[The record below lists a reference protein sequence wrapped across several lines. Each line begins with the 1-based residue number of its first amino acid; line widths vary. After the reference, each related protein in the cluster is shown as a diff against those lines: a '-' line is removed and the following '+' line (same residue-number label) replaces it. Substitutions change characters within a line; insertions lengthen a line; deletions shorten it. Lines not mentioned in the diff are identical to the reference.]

1 MEVYLESIKTAFL
14 IFPLLAFL
22 ITLPYLLI
30 EYHKYGSVPLIRSSI
45 VYTFILYLLTAYFLV
60 ILPLPSKE
68 QVLAMPT
75 KVPQLIPFAFLGDFI
90 DAFKSASGILAF
102 FKSPIV
108 YTTLFNIAITI
119 PFGIYL
125 RYYFKK
131 KWYTTIIYTF
141 LLSLFFELTQL
152 TGLYGLYPK
161 AYRLFDVDDLM
172 VNTLGGFI
180 GYLITP
186 IITIFLPN
194 RDEIDKISYKKGKVV
209 SIYRRSLAF
218 LIDLFI
224 FATLMFIVL
233 VITNFHDFI
242 IPLVISIVIYYIILP
257 TITYYTFGKYLVKIK
272 LDSKNKYKHLSIF
285 LRQIILYFLIVFG
298 PPIVINYNNHINGLV
313 MLFYILFLIYAY
325 FEIFLKFFGRKK
337 PLIYERLTK
346 TENISTVYYMDD
358 LKSDDK
364 NEPSQD
370 TKSVVQCN
378 KEEVKDESRD

>member
-14 IFPLLAFL
+14 IFPFLAFL
-22 ITLPYLLI
+22 ITLPYLLLQ
-30 EYHKYGSVPLIRSSI
+30 YHKYGSVPLIRSSI

-68 QVLAMPT
+68 EVLMMPT
-75 KVPQLIPFAFLGDFI
+75 KVPQLIPFTFIGDFI
-90 DAFKSASGILAF
+90 ETFKETSGVLSF
-102 FKSPIV
+102 LKSPIV
-108 YTTLFNIAITI
+108 YTTLFNIAITV

-141 LLSLFFELTQL
+141 LLSLYFEITQL

-161 AYRLFDVDDLM
+161 AYRLFDVDDLII
-172 VNTLGGFI
+172 NNLGGLI

-186 IITIFLPN
+186 IVTIFLPD
-194 RDEIDKISYKKGKVV
+194 RDKIDKLSYKRGKVV
-209 SIYRRSLAF
+209 SIYRRFLAF
-218 LIDLFI
+218 LIDIFI
-224 FATLMFIVL
+224 FTTIMFIMLALLNFNDFVL
-233 VITNFHDFI
+233 PLI
-242 IPLVISIVIYYIILP
+242 IMTAIYYVILP
-257 TITYYTFGKYLVKIK
+257 TITSHTLGKYLVKIK
-272 LDSKNKYKHLSIF
+272 LESKNKHKHLSIF
-285 LRQIILYFLIVFG
+285 IRQVILYFGIVFG
-298 PPIVINYNNHINGLV
+298 PIIFIELNQYINGLIT
-313 MLFYILFLIYAY
+313 LFYILFTIYAY

-346 TENISTVYYMDD
+346 TENISTVYYIDHEE
-358 LKSDDK
+358 

-370 TKSVVQCN
+370 TKSVINYN

>member
-14 IFPLLAFL
+14 IFPFLAFL
-22 ITLPYLLI
+22 ITLPYLLLQ
-30 EYHKYGSVPLIRSSI
+30 YHKYGSVPLIRSSI

-68 QVLAMPT
+68 EVLMMPT
-75 KVPQLIPFAFLGDFI
+75 KVPQLIPFTFIGDFI
-90 DAFKSASGILAF
+90 EAFKETSGVLSF
-102 FKSPIV
+102 LKSPIV

-141 LLSLFFELTQL
+141 LLSLYFEITQL

-161 AYRLFDVDDLM
+161 AYRLFDVDDLII
-172 VNTLGGFI
+172 NTLGGLI

-186 IITIFLPN
+186 IVTIFLPD
-194 RDEIDKISYKKGKVV
+194 RDKIDKLSYKRGKVV
-209 SIYRRSLAF
+209 SIYRRFLAF
-218 LIDLFI
+218 LIDIFI
-224 FATLMFIVL
+224 FATIMFIILALLNFNDFVL
-233 VITNFHDFI
+233 PLI
-242 IPLVISIVIYYIILP
+242 IMTAMYYVILP
-257 TITYYTFGKYLVKIK
+257 TLTSLTLGKYLVKIK
-272 LDSKNKYKHLSIF
+272 LESKTKYKHLSIF
-285 LRQIILYFLIVFG
+285 IRQIILYFGIVFG
-298 PPIVINYNNHINGLV
+298 PLIFIELNQYINGLIT
-313 MLFYILFLIYAY
+313 LFYILFAIYAY

-346 TENISTVYYMDD
+346 TENISTVYYIDHEE
-358 LKSDDK
+358 

-370 TKSVVQCN
+370 TKSVINYN

>member
-14 IFPLLAFL
+14 IFPFLAFL
-22 ITLPYLLI
+22 ITLPYLLLQ
-30 EYHKYGSVPLIRSSI
+30 YHKYGSVPLIRSSI

-68 QVLAMPT
+68 EVLMMPT
-75 KVPQLIPFAFLGDFI
+75 KVPQLIPFTFIGDFI
-90 DAFKSASGILAF
+90 EAFKETSGVLSF
-102 FKSPIV
+102 LKSPIV

-141 LLSLFFELTQL
+141 LLSLYFEITQL

-161 AYRLFDVDDLM
+161 AYRLFDVDDLII
-172 VNTLGGFI
+172 NTLGGLI

-186 IITIFLPN
+186 IVTIFLPD
-194 RDEIDKISYKKGKVV
+194 RDKIDKLSYKRGKVV
-209 SIYRRSLAF
+209 SIYRRFLAF
-218 LIDLFI
+218 LIDIFI
-224 FATLMFIVL
+224 FATIMFIIL
-233 VITNFHDFI
+233 ALLNFNDFLLPLI
-242 IPLVISIVIYYIILP
+242 IVTAMYYVILP
-257 TITYYTFGKYLVKIK
+257 TITSHTLGKYLVKIK
-272 LDSKNKYKHLSIF
+272 LESKTKYKHLSIF
-285 LRQIILYFLIVFG
+285 IRQIILYFGIVFG
-298 PPIVINYNNHINGLV
+298 PLIFIELNQYINGLIT
-313 MLFYILFLIYAY
+313 LFYILFAIYAY

-346 TENISTVYYMDD
+346 TENISTVYYIDHEE
-358 LKSDDK
+358 

-370 TKSVVQCN
+370 TKSVINYN

>member
-22 ITLPYLLI
+22 ITIPYLLMQ
-30 EYHKYGSVPLIRSSI
+30 YHKYGSVPLIRSSI

-68 QVLAMPT
+68 EVLMMPT
-75 KVPQLIPFAFLGDFI
+75 KAPQLIPFAFLGDFI
-90 DAFKSASGILAF
+90 EAVKESNGVLSFLN
-102 FKSPIV
+102 SPIV

-141 LLSLFFELTQL
+141 LLSLYFEITQL

-161 AYRLFDVDDLM
+161 AYRLFDVDDLII
-172 VNTLGGFI
+172 NTLGGVL
-180 GYLITP
+180 GYIITP
-186 IITIFLPN
+186 IVTIFLPD
-194 RDEIDKISYKKGKVV
+194 RDKIDKLSYRRGKIV
-209 SIYRRSLAF
+209 SIYRRFLAF
-218 LIDLFI
+218 LIDI
-224 FATLMFIVL
+224 FVFSTLMFIIL
-233 VITNFHDFI
+233 ILTNFNDPI
-242 IPLVISIVIYYIILP
+242 IPLIVTTMLYYIILP
-257 TITYYTFGKYLVKIK
+257 TITSHTIGKYLVKIE
-272 LDSKNKYKHLSIF
+272 LESKNKYKHLSIF
-285 LRQIILYFLIVFG
+285 IRQTILYFLIVFG
-298 PPIVINYNNHINGLV
+298 PIIISRYSNHINGIII
-313 MLFYILFLIYAY
+313 LFYILFIVYSY

-337 PLIYERLTK
+337 PLLYERLTK
-346 TENISTVYYMDD
+346 TENISTVYYIDD
-358 LKSDDK
+358 IKTE

-370 TKSVVQCN
+370 TKSVLKCN

>member
-14 IFPLLAFL
+14 IFPFLAFL

-30 EYHKYGSVPLIRSSI
+30 QYHKYGSVPLIRSSI
-45 VYTFILYLLTAYFLV
+45 VYTFTLYLLTAYFLV

-68 QVLAMPT
+68 EVLKMPT
-75 KVPQLIPFAFLGDFI
+75 KVPQLIPFAFLTDFI
-90 DAFKSASGILAF
+90 KTFKDASGILDF
-102 FKSPIV
+102 LKSPIV
-108 YTTLFNIAITI
+108 YTTLFNLALTL

-141 LLSLFFELTQL
+141 LLSLYFEITQL

-161 AYRLFDVDDLM
+161 AYRLFDVDDLII
-172 VNTLGGFI
+172 NTLGGFI

-186 IITIFLPN
+186 VVTIFLPD
-194 RDEIDKISYKKGKVV
+194 REKIDKISYQKGKTV
-209 SIYRRSLAF
+209 SIYRRFLAF
-218 LIDLFI
+218 LIDMFV
-224 FATLMFIVL
+224 FATIMFIIL
-233 VITNFHDFI
+233 VTTNFKDFI
-242 IPLVISIVIYYIILP
+242 IPLILAITIYYIILP
-257 TITYYTFGKYLVKIK
+257 TLTSDTLGKYLVKIK
-272 LDSKNKYKHLSIF
+272 LDSKNKYRHLSIF

-298 PPIVINYNNHINGLV
+298 PVIVINYNNHINGLIMV
-313 MLFYILFLIYAY
+313 FYILFLIYAY

-346 TENISTVYYMDD
+346 TFNISKVYY
-358 LKSDDK
+358 KEEEEK
-364 NEPSQD
+364 NETSQD
-370 TKSVVQCN
+370 TKSVIKCK

>member
-22 ITLPYLLI
+22 ITIPYLLMQ
-30 EYHKYGSVPLIRSSI
+30 YHKYGSVPLIRSSI

-68 QVLAMPT
+68 EVLMMPT
-75 KVPQLIPFAFLGDFI
+75 KAPQLIPFAFLGDFI
-90 DAFKSASGILAF
+90 EAFKESSGVLSF
-102 FKSPIV
+102 LNSPIV

-141 LLSLFFELTQL
+141 LLSLYFEITQL

-161 AYRLFDVDDLM
+161 AYRLFDVDDLII
-172 VNTLGGFI
+172 NTLGGVL
-180 GYLITP
+180 GYIITP
-186 IITIFLPN
+186 IVTIFLPD
-194 RDEIDKISYKKGKVV
+194 RDKIDKLSYRRGKIV
-209 SIYRRSLAF
+209 SIYRRFLAF
-218 LIDLFI
+218 LIDI
-224 FATLMFIVL
+224 FVFSTLMFIIL
-233 VITNFHDFI
+233 ILTNFNDPI
-242 IPLVISIVIYYIILP
+242 IPLIVTTMLYYIILP
-257 TITYYTFGKYLVKIK
+257 TITSHTIGKYLVKIE
-272 LDSKNKYKHLSIF
+272 LESKNKYKHLSIF
-285 LRQIILYFLIVFG
+285 IRQTILYFLIVFG
-298 PPIVINYNNHINGLV
+298 PIIISRYSNHINGIII
-313 MLFYILFLIYAY
+313 LFYILFIVYSY

-337 PLIYERLTK
+337 PLLYERLTK
-346 TENISTVYYMDD
+346 TENISTVYYIDD
-358 LKSDDK
+358 IKTE

-370 TKSVVQCN
+370 TKSVLKCN

>member
-22 ITLPYLLI
+22 ITIPYLLMQ
-30 EYHKYGSVPLIRSSI
+30 YHKYGSVPLIRSSI

-68 QVLAMPT
+68 EVLMMPT
-75 KVPQLIPFAFLGDFI
+75 KAPQLIPFAFLGDFI
-90 DAFKSASGILAF
+90 EAFKESSGVLSF
-102 FKSPIV
+102 LNSPIV

-141 LLSLFFELTQL
+141 LLSLYFEITQL

-161 AYRLFDVDDLM
+161 AYRLFDVDDLII
-172 VNTLGGFI
+172 NSLGGVL
-180 GYLITP
+180 GYIITP
-186 IITIFLPN
+186 IVTIFLPD
-194 RDEIDKISYKKGKVV
+194 RDKIDKLSYRRGKIV
-209 SIYRRSLAF
+209 SIYRRFLAF
-218 LIDLFI
+218 LIDI
-224 FATLMFIVL
+224 FVFSTLMFIIL
-233 VITNFHDFI
+233 ILTNFNDPI
-242 IPLVISIVIYYIILP
+242 IPLIVTTMLYYIILP
-257 TITYYTFGKYLVKIK
+257 TITSHTIGKYLVKIE
-272 LDSKNKYKHLSIF
+272 LESKNKYKHLSIF
-285 LRQIILYFLIVFG
+285 IRQIILYYLIVFG
-298 PPIVINYNNHINGLV
+298 PIIISRYSNHINGIII
-313 MLFYILFLIYAY
+313 LFYILFIVYSY

-337 PLIYERLTK
+337 PLLYERLTK
-346 TENISTVYYMDD
+346 TENISTVYYIDD
-358 LKSDDK
+358 IKTE

-370 TKSVVQCN
+370 TKSVLKCN

>member
-14 IFPLLAFL
+14 IFPFLAFL
-22 ITLPYLLI
+22 ITLPYLLLQ
-30 EYHKYGSVPLIRSSI
+30 YHKYGSVPLIRSSI

-68 QVLAMPT
+68 EVLMMPT
-75 KVPQLIPFAFLGDFI
+75 KVPQLIPFTFIGDFI
-90 DAFKSASGILAF
+90 EAFKETSGILSF
-102 FKSPIV
+102 LKSPIV

-141 LLSLFFELTQL
+141 LLSLYFEITQL

-161 AYRLFDVDDLM
+161 AYRLFDVDDLII
-172 VNTLGGFI
+172 NTLGGLI

-186 IITIFLPN
+186 IVTIFLPD
-194 RDEIDKISYKKGKVV
+194 RDKIDKLSYKRGKVV
-209 SIYRRSLAF
+209 SIYRRFLAF
-218 LIDLFI
+218 LIDIFI
-224 FATLMFIVL
+224 FATIMFIILALLNFNDFVL
-233 VITNFHDFI
+233 PLI
-242 IPLVISIVIYYIILP
+242 IMTAMYYVILP
-257 TITYYTFGKYLVKIK
+257 TLTSLTLGKYLVKIK
-272 LDSKNKYKHLSIF
+272 LESKTKYKHLSIF
-285 LRQIILYFLIVFG
+285 IRQIILYFGIAFG
-298 PPIVINYNNHINGLV
+298 PIIFIELNQYINGLIT
-313 MLFYILFLIYAY
+313 LFYILFAIYAY

-346 TENISTVYYMDD
+346 TENISTVYYIDHEE
-358 LKSDDK
+358 

-370 TKSVVQCN
+370 TKSVINYN
-378 KEEVKDESRD
+378 KEEVKDESRN

>member
-22 ITLPYLLI
+22 ITIPYLLMQ
-30 EYHKYGSVPLIRSSI
+30 YHKYGSVPLIRSSI

-68 QVLAMPT
+68 EVLMMPT
-75 KVPQLIPFAFLGDFI
+75 KAPQLIPFAFLGDFI
-90 DAFKSASGILAF
+90 EAFKESSGVLSF
-102 FKSPIV
+102 LNSPIV

-141 LLSLFFELTQL
+141 LLSLYFEITQL

-161 AYRLFDVDDLM
+161 AYRLFDVDDLII
-172 VNTLGGFI
+172 NTLGGVL
-180 GYLITP
+180 GYIITP
-186 IITIFLPN
+186 IVTIFLPD
-194 RDEIDKISYKKGKVV
+194 RDKIDKLSYRRGKIV
-209 SIYRRSLAF
+209 SIYRRFLAF
-218 LIDLFI
+218 LIDI
-224 FATLMFIVL
+224 FVFSTLMFIIL
-233 VITNFHDFI
+233 ILTNFNDPI
-242 IPLVISIVIYYIILP
+242 IPLIVTTMLYYIILP
-257 TITYYTFGKYLVKIK
+257 TITSHTIGKYLVKIE
-272 LDSKNKYKHLSIF
+272 LESKNKYKHLSIF
-285 LRQIILYFLIVFG
+285 IRQIILYFLIVFG
-298 PPIVINYNNHINGLV
+298 PIIISRYSNHINGIII
-313 MLFYILFLIYAY
+313 LFYILFIVYSY

-337 PLIYERLTK
+337 PLLYERLTK
-346 TENISTVYYMDD
+346 TENISTVYYIDD
-358 LKSDDK
+358 IKTE

-370 TKSVVQCN
+370 TKSVLKCN

>member
-14 IFPLLAFL
+14 IFPFLAFL
-22 ITLPYLLI
+22 ITLPYLLLQ
-30 EYHKYGSVPLIRSSI
+30 YHKYGSVPLIRSSI

-68 QVLAMPT
+68 EVLMMPT
-75 KVPQLIPFAFLGDFI
+75 KVPQLIPFTFIGDFI
-90 DAFKSASGILAF
+90 EAFKETSGVLSF
-102 FKSPIV
+102 LKSPIV

-141 LLSLFFELTQL
+141 LLSLYFEITQL

-161 AYRLFDVDDLM
+161 AYRLFDVDDLII
-172 VNTLGGFI
+172 NTLGGLI

-186 IITIFLPN
+186 IVTIFLPD
-194 RDEIDKISYKKGKVV
+194 RDKIDKLSYKRGKVV
-209 SIYRRSLAF
+209 SIYRRFLAF
-218 LIDLFI
+218 LIDIFI
-224 FATLMFIVL
+224 FATIMFIILALLNFNDFVL
-233 VITNFHDFI
+233 PLI
-242 IPLVISIVIYYIILP
+242 IMTAMYYVILP
-257 TITYYTFGKYLVKIK
+257 TITSLTLGKYLVKIK
-272 LDSKNKYKHLSIF
+272 LESKTKYKHLSIF
-285 LRQIILYFLIVFG
+285 IRQIILYFGIVFG
-298 PPIVINYNNHINGLV
+298 PLIFIELNQYINGLIT
-313 MLFYILFLIYAY
+313 LFYILFAIYAY

-346 TENISTVYYMDD
+346 TENISTVYYIDHEE
-358 LKSDDK
+358 

-370 TKSVVQCN
+370 TKSVINYN

>member
-14 IFPLLAFL
+14 IFPFLAFL
-22 ITLPYLLI
+22 ITLPYLLLQ
-30 EYHKYGSVPLIRSSI
+30 YHKYGSVPLIRSSI

-68 QVLAMPT
+68 EVLMMPT
-75 KVPQLIPFAFLGDFI
+75 KVPQLIPFTFIGDFI
-90 DAFKSASGILAF
+90 EAFEETSGVLSF
-102 FKSPIV
+102 LKSPIV

-141 LLSLFFELTQL
+141 LLSLYFEITQL

-161 AYRLFDVDDLM
+161 AYRLFDVDDLII
-172 VNTLGGFI
+172 NTLGGLI

-186 IITIFLPN
+186 IVTIFLPD
-194 RDEIDKISYKKGKVV
+194 RDKIDKLSYKRGKVV
-209 SIYRRSLAF
+209 SIYRRFLAF
-218 LIDLFI
+218 LIDIFI
-224 FATLMFIVL
+224 FATIMFIMLALLNFNDFVL
-233 VITNFHDFI
+233 PLI
-242 IPLVISIVIYYIILP
+242 IMTAIYYVILP
-257 TITYYTFGKYLVKIK
+257 TITSLTLGKYLVKIK
-272 LDSKNKYKHLSIF
+272 LESKTKYKHLSIF
-285 LRQIILYFLIVFG
+285 IRQIILYFGIVFG
-298 PPIVINYNNHINGLV
+298 PLIFIELNQYINGLIT
-313 MLFYILFLIYAY
+313 LFYILFAIYAY

-346 TENISTVYYMDD
+346 TENISTVYYIDHEEI
-358 LKSDDK
+358 
-364 NEPSQD
+364 EPSQD
-370 TKSVVQCN
+370 TKSVINYN

>member
-30 EYHKYGSVPLIRSSI
+30 QYHKYGSVPLIRSSI

-60 ILPLPSKE
+60 ILPLPSKKE
-68 QVLAMPT
+68 VLAMPT
-75 KVPQLIPFAFLGDFI
+75 KVPQLIPFTFLGDFVE
-90 DAFKSASGILAF
+90 AFKDASGVLSF
-102 FKSPIV
+102 LKSPIV

-141 LLSLFFELTQL
+141 LLSLYFEITQL

-161 AYRLFDVDDLM
+161 AYRLFDVDDLII
-172 VNTLGGFI
+172 NTLGGFI

-186 IITIFLPN
+186 IVTIFLPD
-194 RDEIDKISYKKGKVV
+194 RDEIDKISYKRGKVV
-209 SIYRRSLAF
+209 SIYRRFLAF
-218 LIDLFI
+218 LIDLFVST
-224 FATLMFIVL
+224 TLMFIII
-233 VITNFHDFI
+233 VITRFNDFM
-242 IPLVISIVIYYIILP
+242 IPLIISIILYYIILP
-257 TITYYTFGKYLVKIK
+257 TLTGNTFGKYLVKIK
-272 LDSKNKYKHLSIF
+272 LESKNKHKRLSIF
-285 LRQIILYFLIVFG
+285 IRQTILYLLIVFG
-298 PPIVINYNNHINGLV
+298 PIIVINYNNYINGLI
-313 MLFYILFLIYAY
+313 MLFYILFIIYTY

-346 TENISTVYYMDD
+346 TENISTVYYMEEIKDD
-358 LKSDDK
+358 TKK
-364 NEPSQD
+364 EPSQD

>member
-30 EYHKYGSVPLIRSSI
+30 QYHKYGSVPLIRSSI

-68 QVLAMPT
+68 EVLAMPT
-75 KVPQLIPFAFLGDFI
+75 KVPQLIPFTFLGDFVE
-90 DAFKSASGILAF
+90 AFKDASGVLSF
-102 FKSPIV
+102 LKSPIV

-141 LLSLFFELTQL
+141 LLSLYFEITQL

-161 AYRLFDVDDLM
+161 AYRLFDVDDLII
-172 VNTLGGFI
+172 NTLGGFI

-186 IITIFLPN
+186 IVTIFLPD
-194 RDEIDKISYKKGKVV
+194 RDEIDKISYKRGKVV
-209 SIYRRSLAF
+209 SIYRRALAF
-218 LIDLFI
+218 LIDLFF
-224 FATLMFIVL
+224 FATLMFIII
-233 VITNFHDFI
+233 VITRFNDFM
-242 IPLVISIVIYYIILP
+242 IPLIISIILYYIILP
-257 TITYYTFGKYLVKIK
+257 TLTGNTFGKYLVKIK
-272 LDSKNKYKHLSIF
+272 LESKNKHKRLSIF
-285 LRQIILYFLIVFG
+285 IRQTILYFLIVFG
-298 PPIVINYNNHINGLV
+298 PIIVINYNNYINGLV
-313 MLFYILFLIYAY
+313 MLFYILFIIYTY

>member
-14 IFPLLAFL
+14 IFPFLAFL
-22 ITLPYLLI
+22 ITLPYLLLQ
-30 EYHKYGSVPLIRSSI
+30 YHKYGSVPLIRSSI

-68 QVLAMPT
+68 EVLMMPT
-75 KVPQLIPFAFLGDFI
+75 KVPQLIPFTFIGDFI
-90 DAFKSASGILAF
+90 EAFKETSGVLSF
-102 FKSPIV
+102 LKSPIV

-141 LLSLFFELTQL
+141 LLSLYFEITQL

-161 AYRLFDVDDLM
+161 AYRLFDVDDLII
-172 VNTLGGFI
+172 NTLGGLI

-186 IITIFLPN
+186 IVTIFLPD
-194 RDEIDKISYKKGKVV
+194 RDKIDKLSYKRGKVV
-209 SIYRRSLAF
+209 SIYRRFLAF
-218 LIDLFI
+218 LIDIFI
-224 FATLMFIVL
+224 FATIMFIMLALLNFNDFVL
-233 VITNFHDFI
+233 PLI
-242 IPLVISIVIYYIILP
+242 IMTAIYYVILP
-257 TITYYTFGKYLVKIK
+257 TITSHTLGKYLVKIK
-272 LDSKNKYKHLSIF
+272 LESKNKHKHLSIF
-285 LRQIILYFLIVFG
+285 IRQVILYFGIVFG
-298 PPIVINYNNHINGLV
+298 PLIFIELNQYVNGLIT
-313 MLFYILFLIYAY
+313 LFYILFAIYAY

-346 TENISTVYYMDD
+346 TENISTVYYIDPEE
-358 LKSDDK
+358 

-370 TKSVVQCN
+370 TKSVINYN
-378 KEEVKDESRD
+378 KEEVKDESRN

>member
-14 IFPLLAFL
+14 IFPFLAFL
-22 ITLPYLLI
+22 ITLPYLLLQ
-30 EYHKYGSVPLIRSSI
+30 YHKYGSVPLIRSSI

-68 QVLAMPT
+68 EVLMMPT
-75 KVPQLIPFAFLGDFI
+75 KAPQLIPFTFIGDFI
-90 DAFKSASGILAF
+90 ETFKEASGVLSF
-102 FKSPIV
+102 LKSPIV

-141 LLSLFFELTQL
+141 LLSLYFEITQL

-161 AYRLFDVDDLM
+161 AYRLFDVDDLII
-172 VNTLGGFI
+172 NTLGGLI

-186 IITIFLPN
+186 IVTIFLPD
-194 RDEIDKISYKKGKVV
+194 RDKIDKLSYKRGKVV
-209 SIYRRSLAF
+209 SIYRRFLAF
-218 LIDLFI
+218 LIDIFI
-224 FATLMFIVL
+224 FATIMFIMLALLNFNDFVL
-233 VITNFHDFI
+233 PLI
-242 IPLVISIVIYYIILP
+242 IMTAIYYVILP
-257 TITYYTFGKYLVKIK
+257 TITSHTLGKYLVKIK
-272 LDSKNKYKHLSIF
+272 LESKNKHKHLSIF
-285 LRQIILYFLIVFG
+285 IRQVILYFGIVFG
-298 PPIVINYNNHINGLV
+298 PIIFIELNQYINGLIT
-313 MLFYILFLIYAY
+313 LFYILFVIYAY

-337 PLIYERLTK
+337 PLLYERLTK
-346 TENISTVYYMDD
+346 TENISTVYYIDHEE
-358 LKSDDK
+358 

-370 TKSVVQCN
+370 TKSVINYN

>member
-14 IFPLLAFL
+14 IFPFLAFL
-22 ITLPYLLI
+22 ITLPYLLLQ
-30 EYHKYGSVPLIRSSI
+30 YHKYGSVPLIRSSI

-68 QVLAMPT
+68 EVLMMPT
-75 KVPQLIPFAFLGDFI
+75 KVPQLIPFTFIGDFI
-90 DAFKSASGILAF
+90 EAFKETSGVLSF
-102 FKSPIV
+102 LKSPIV

-141 LLSLFFELTQL
+141 LLSLYFEITQL

-161 AYRLFDVDDLM
+161 AYRLFDVDDLII
-172 VNTLGGFI
+172 NTLGGLI

-186 IITIFLPN
+186 IVTIFLPD
-194 RDEIDKISYKKGKVV
+194 RDKIDKLSYKRGKVV
-209 SIYRRSLAF
+209 SIYRRFLAF
-218 LIDLFI
+218 LIDIFI
-224 FATLMFIVL
+224 FATIMFIMLALLNFNDFVL
-233 VITNFHDFI
+233 PLI
-242 IPLVISIVIYYIILP
+242 IMTAIYYVILP
-257 TITYYTFGKYLVKIK
+257 TITSLTLGKYLVKIK
-272 LDSKNKYKHLSIF
+272 LESKNKHKHLSIF
-285 LRQIILYFLIVFG
+285 IRQVILYFGIVFG
-298 PPIVINYNNHINGLV
+298 PLIFIELNQYVNGLIT
-313 MLFYILFLIYAY
+313 LFYILFAIYAY

-346 TENISTVYYMDD
+346 TENISTVYYIDPEE
-358 LKSDDK
+358 

-370 TKSVVQCN
+370 TKSVINYN

>member
-14 IFPLLAFL
+14 IFPFLAFL
-22 ITLPYLLI
+22 ITLPYLLLQ
-30 EYHKYGSVPLIRSSI
+30 YHKYGSVPLIRSSI

-68 QVLAMPT
+68 EVLMMPT
-75 KVPQLIPFAFLGDFI
+75 KVPQLIPFTFIGDFVET
-90 DAFKSASGILAF
+90 FKKTSGVLSF
-102 FKSPIV
+102 LKSPIV

-141 LLSLFFELTQL
+141 LLSLYFEITQL

-161 AYRLFDVDDLM
+161 AYRLFDVDDLII
-172 VNTLGGFI
+172 NTLGGLI

-186 IITIFLPN
+186 IVTIFLPD
-194 RDEIDKISYKKGKVV
+194 RDKIDKLSYKRGKVV
-209 SIYRRSLAF
+209 SIYRRFLAF
-218 LIDLFI
+218 LIDIFI
-224 FATLMFIVL
+224 FATIMFIILALLNFNDFVL
-233 VITNFHDFI
+233 PLI
-242 IPLVISIVIYYIILP
+242 IMTAIYYVILP
-257 TITYYTFGKYLVKIK
+257 TLTSLTLGKYLVKIK
-272 LDSKNKYKHLSIF
+272 LESKTKYKHLSIF
-285 LRQIILYFLIVFG
+285 IRQIILYFGIVFG
-298 PPIVINYNNHINGLV
+298 PLIFIELNQYINGLIT
-313 MLFYILFLIYAY
+313 LFYILFAIYAY

-346 TENISTVYYMDD
+346 TENISTVYYIDHEE
-358 LKSDDK
+358 

-370 TKSVVQCN
+370 TKSVINYN

>member
-14 IFPLLAFL
+14 IFPFLAFL
-22 ITLPYLLI
+22 ITLPYLLLQ
-30 EYHKYGSVPLIRSSI
+30 YHKYGSVPLIRSSI

-68 QVLAMPT
+68 EVLMMPT
-75 KVPQLIPFAFLGDFI
+75 KVPQLIPFTFMGDFI
-90 DAFKSASGILAF
+90 EAFKETSGILSF
-102 FKSPIV
+102 LKSPIV

-141 LLSLFFELTQL
+141 LLSLYFEITQL

-161 AYRLFDVDDLM
+161 AYRLFDVDDLII
-172 VNTLGGFI
+172 NTLGGLI

-186 IITIFLPN
+186 IVTIFLPD
-194 RDEIDKISYKKGKVV
+194 RDKIDKLSYKRGKVV
-209 SIYRRSLAF
+209 SIYRRFLAF
-218 LIDLFI
+218 LIDIFI
-224 FATLMFIVL
+224 FATIMFIILALLNFNDFVL
-233 VITNFHDFI
+233 PLI
-242 IPLVISIVIYYIILP
+242 IMTAMYYVILP
-257 TITYYTFGKYLVKIK
+257 TITSLTLGKYLVKIK
-272 LDSKNKYKHLSIF
+272 LESKTKYKHLSIF
-285 LRQIILYFLIVFG
+285 IRQIILYFGIVFG
-298 PPIVINYNNHINGLV
+298 PLIFIELNQYINGLIT
-313 MLFYILFLIYAY
+313 LFYILFAIYAY

-346 TENISTVYYMDD
+346 TENISTVYYIDHEE
-358 LKSDDK
+358 

-370 TKSVVQCN
+370 TKSVINYN
-378 KEEVKDESRD
+378 KEEVKDESRN